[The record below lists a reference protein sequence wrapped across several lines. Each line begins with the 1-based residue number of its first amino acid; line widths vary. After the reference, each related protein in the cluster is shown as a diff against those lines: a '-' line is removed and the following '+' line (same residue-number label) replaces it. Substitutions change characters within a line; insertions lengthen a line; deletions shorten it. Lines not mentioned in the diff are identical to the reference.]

1 MNWIIITVA
10 LNGTAMDLDKLHFK
24 TIAECTQKAIEL
36 QHSNVVNLLNSNANK
51 RCVRSKK

>member
-10 LNGTAMDLDKLHFK
+10 LNGTGMDLDKLHFK

-36 QHSNVVNLLNSNANK
+36 QHSNVTNLLNSNANK

>member
-1 MNWIIITVA
+1 MNWVIITVA
-10 LNGTAMDLDKLHFK
+10 LNGTGMDLDKLHFK
-24 TIAECTQKAIEL
+24 TIAECTHKAIEL